1 MWYNFSMNRITKGD
15 KLIQKLE
22 DAGYEAYYVGGCVR
36 DLLMDEVRREG
47 TAGTAAGDIDITT
60 SATPEEMKRVFQN
73 DSVIETGIQHGTLT
87 VLTEDEAGSGKRI
100 PIEITTFRTD
110 GTYSDNRHPDS
121 VVFVRSLKEDLQR
134 RDFTINAIAMDRNGN
149 IQDPFGGMGDI
160 RKRIIRT
167 VGDPDQR
174 FHEDALRIMRAMR
187 FAAVLG
193 SDPDGSFSIDPATEE
208 AMFRNQELLQ
218 NVSAERLFTE
228 LKKLITGPFAGIVIR
243 RYVDVLGVVIPEL
256 LPMKGFDQR
265 NPYHKYDILEHC
277 IRAMEVVQPPNEYMK
292 LTALLHDVGKPDMF
306 YVDEN
311 GIGHMHGHAERGEV
325 LVRRIKQRLKADR
338 FMTERVAMLV
348 KYHDLVFQNDERL
361 LKRWMNRYGAEFL
374 LEILHI
380 KRADNI
386 ASGNM
391 SHELSEKYDQVEAT
405 IHRILETNACFSVR
419 DLMVNGNDVLAI
431 ANEDSS
437 AENTGGAGKQ
447 KGPWVG
453 EVLDQV
459 LEEVIDGTL
468 PNEREK
474 LLVRIRQIV
483 SGL

>member
-36 DLLMDEVRREG
+36 DLLMSEVRREE
-47 TAGTAAGDIDITT
+47 AAEAVAGDIDITT
-60 SATPEEMKRVFQN
+60 SATPEEMLQVFKG
-73 DSVIETGIQHGTLT
+73 DRVIETGIQHGTIT
-87 VLTEDEAGSGKRI
+87 VLADDEADSEERI

-121 VVFVRSLKEDLQR
+121 VEFVRNLKEDLQR
-134 RDFTINAIAMDRNGN
+134 RDFTINAIAMDRHGN
-149 IQDPFGGMGDI
+149 IQDPFGGLDDI
-160 RKRIIRT
+160 RRRIIRT

-187 FAAVLG
+187 CAAVLDSG
-193 SDPDGSFSIDPATEE
+193 VPDGSFSIDPATEK
-208 AMFRNQELLQ
+208 AMFRNRELLR
-218 NVSAERLFTE
+218 NVSAERLFIE

-256 LPMKGFDQR
+256 LSMKGFDQK

-277 IRAMEVVQPPNEYMK
+277 IRAMEAVQPPNEYMK

-311 GIGHMHGHAERGEV
+311 GIGHMYGHAERGEI
-325 LVRRIKQRLKADR
+325 LIREIMQRLKADR
-338 FMTERVAMLV
+338 FMTDRVAMLV
-348 KYHDLVFQNDERL
+348 KHHDLVFQNDEKL
-361 LKRWMNRYGAEFL
+361 IKRWMNRYGAELL

-391 SHELSEKYDQVEAT
+391 SRELAEKYDQVEAA
-405 IHRILETNACFSVR
+405 IHRILEEHACFSIR
-419 DLMVNGNDVLAI
+419 DLAVNGNDVLA
-431 ANEDSS
+431 AAKE
-437 AENTGGAGKQ
+437 GAADKQ

-459 LEEVIDGTL
+459 LEEVMDGTL
-468 PNEREK
+468 PNEREA
-474 LLVRIRQIV
+474 LLARIWQIV
-483 SGL
+483 C